1 MNFEASIQELEKIVK
16 SLESGD
22 LPLEK
27 SIAEFEKGIALV
39 KNCKSLL
46 DKAQGQVTTLIEG
59 IQNEKEA
66 D

>member
-1 MNFEASIQELEKIVK
+1 MNFEASMQELEKIVK

-22 LPLEK
+22 LSLEE
-27 SIAEFEKGIALV
+27 SISEFEKGIALV

-46 DKAQGQVTTLIEG
+46 DKAQGKVTTLLEG
-59 IQNEKEA
+59 IQNEKEK